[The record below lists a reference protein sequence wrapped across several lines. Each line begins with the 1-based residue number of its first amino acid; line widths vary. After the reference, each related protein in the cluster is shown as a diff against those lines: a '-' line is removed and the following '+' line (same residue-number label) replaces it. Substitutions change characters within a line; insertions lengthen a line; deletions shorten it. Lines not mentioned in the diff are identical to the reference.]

1 MTKPYSEKTAELID
15 NEVKKM
21 IDEAYV
27 KTVKLL
33 TENRPALDKL
43 AETLLDKEVIF
54 REDLENIFGKRKWDK
69 EEDNTTAT
77 NATTTAAPVEAEN
90 TTPEE
95 NNNPIA

>member
-1 MTKPYSEKTAELID
+1 
-15 NEVKKM
+15 M

-69 EEDNTTAT
+69 EEENTSANTTPTPAP
-77 NATTTAAPVEAEN
+77 APVEAETN
-90 TTPEE
+90 TTSEE
-95 NNNPIA
+95 NNNTIA